1 MSAKKLK
8 LGAFILMILTSVFGV
23 TNIGIGFYRMG
34 YAAIPMFVIGGL
46 FFFIPFIL
54 MMIEFGTGFRKE
66 AGGIFTW
73 MRHSVSTRFAFIG
86 LTMWFASYVIWMFGK
101 ALSMWVP
108 LSFMLFGRDITVIPV
123 TLGSGIDFGPFILG
137 VVAIA
142 LVATVTKLITLGSAR
157 FAKVAAIGGLSVVA
171 LNVLLLVG
179 GVFTFAVSG
188 MTLQE
193 PLTPASLA
201 ASPNAAFNDIIPF
214 LGFMVFAIFAY
225 GGVEAMAGVADE
237 LEDPERDLK
246 RGIFL
251 SGAFIVLCYII
262 GFLAVGSIM
271 RWSDFPAE
279 GITSLSA
286 LFIIMLEL
294 GRHLGGEWLGQVFM
308 RFAGLGMFLSYLGAF
323 IALSYAPLRQF
334 ITGTPSYFWPER
346 FQRENENGVRIEAL
360 KVQAWVVCLFIA
372 AKSIF
377 TLINPEGAAALY
389 ELIITMTNVGM
400 TLPYMFLIYAWY
412 RYRNNPTLGKDLIFF
427 KSSGC
432 GTAGHHHQP
441 DPGRLRQRLYR
452 GGPLY
457 LRRYLHRR
465 LDHHWPA
472 AVRGDRHAL
481 QDQAGRCPLNGKQCS
496 MPIGTVLVPIFFSA
510 GFRSPSRPVHS
521 FNVKKRLHGDLF
533 YALLAVRARST
544 P

>member
-1 MSAKKLK
+1 MSSRKLK

-34 YAAIPMFVIGGL
+34 YAAIPMFIIGGL
-46 FFFIPFIL
+46 LFFIPFIL

-66 AGGIFTW
+66 SGGIFTW
-73 MRHSVSTRFAFIG
+73 MRHSVSVRFAFIG

-123 TLGSGIDFGPFILG
+123 TLGTGIDFGPLILG
-137 VVAIA
+137 VVAVA
-142 LVATVTKLITLGSAR
+142 LVVLVTRLITLGSAR
-157 FAKVAAIGGLSVVA
+157 FAKVAAIGGLAVVA

-179 GVFTFAVSG
+179 GALAFTLNG

-193 PLTPASLA
+193 PLHSGALTS
-201 ASPNAAFNDIIPF
+201 SPNATYHDVIPF

-237 LEDPERDLK
+237 LENPERDLK

-251 SGAFIVLCYII
+251 SGAFIIVCYVI
-262 GFLAVGSIM
+262 GFLAIGAIM
-271 RWSDFPAE
+271 RWGDFPKE

-294 GRHLGGEWLGQVFM
+294 GRQIGGEWLGQVFM

-334 ITGTPSYFWPER
+334 ISGTPAYFWPAR
-346 FQRENENGVRIEAL
+346 FQTENSNGVRTEAL
-360 KVQAWVVCLFIA
+360 KMQAWIVCGFIA
-372 AKSIF
+372 VKSLF

-400 TLPYMFLIYAWY
+400 TLPYLFLIYAWY
-412 RYRNNPTLGKDLIFF
+412 RYRNNPALGKDLVFF
-427 KSSGC
+427 KTPRAVLCAALASALVVTFGNLFTVIAPFISGDIST
-432 GTAGHHHQP
+432 GVWTII
-441 DPGRLRQRLYR
+441 
-452 GGPLY
+452 GPL
-457 LRRYLHRR
+457 LFVIVAMRFRIRDAH
-465 LDHHWPA
+465 PA
-472 AVRGDRHAL
+472 ANV
-481 QDQAGRCPLNGKQCS
+481 AGKPA
-496 MPIGTVLVPIFFSA
+496 TA
-510 GFRSPSRPVHS
+510 
-521 FNVKKRLHGDLF
+521 
-533 YALLAVRARST
+533 T
-544 P
+544 E

>member
-123 TLGSGIDFGPFILG
+123 TLGTGIDFGPFILG

-193 PLTPASLA
+193 PFTQASLT

-294 GRHLGGEWLGQVFM
+294 GRHLGGEWLGQVLM

-412 RYRNNPTLGKDLIFF
+412 RYRNNPALGKDLIFF
-427 KSSGC
+427 KSSGAVLLATIISLILVAF
-432 GTAGHHHQP
+432 GNVFTVVAPFISG
-441 DPGRLRQRLYR
+441 DISTGVWTII
-452 GGPLY
+452 GPL
-457 LRRYLHRR
+457 LFVVIAMRFKI
-465 LDHHWPA
+465 
-472 AVRGDRHAL
+472 
-481 QDQAGRCPLNGKQCS
+481 KQED
-496 MPIGTVLVPIFFSA
+496 A
-510 GFRSPSRPVHS
+510 H
-521 FNVKKRLHGDLF
+521 
-533 YALLAVRARST
+533 
-544 P
+544 

>member
-1 MSAKKLK
+1 
-8 LGAFILMILTSVFGV
+8 
-23 TNIGIGFYRMG
+23 
-34 YAAIPMFVIGGL
+34 
-46 FFFIPFIL
+46 
-54 MMIEFGTGFRKE
+54 
-66 AGGIFTW
+66 
-73 MRHSVSTRFAFIG
+73 
-86 LTMWFASYVIWMFGK
+86 
-101 ALSMWVP
+101 
-108 LSFMLFGRDITVIPV
+108 
-123 TLGSGIDFGPFILG
+123 
-137 VVAIA
+137 
-142 LVATVTKLITLGSAR
+142 
-157 FAKVAAIGGLSVVA
+157 
-171 LNVLLLVG
+171 
-179 GVFTFAVSG
+179 
-188 MTLQE
+188 
-193 PLTPASLA
+193 
-201 ASPNAAFNDIIPF
+201 
-214 LGFMVFAIFAY
+214 
-225 GGVEAMAGVADE
+225 ADE

-412 RYRNNPTLGKDLIFF
+412 RYRNNPALGKDLIFF
-427 KSSGC
+427 KSAGSVLLATIISLILVAFGNVFTVVAPFISGDIST
-432 GTAGHHHQP
+432 GVWTII
-441 DPGRLRQRLYR
+441 
-452 GGPLY
+452 GPL
-457 LRRYLHRR
+457 LFVVIAMRFRI
-465 LDHHWPA
+465 
-472 AVRGDRHAL
+472 
-481 QDQAGRCPLNGKQCS
+481 KQED
-496 MPIGTVLVPIFFSA
+496 A
-510 GFRSPSRPVHS
+510 H
-521 FNVKKRLHGDLF
+521 
-533 YALLAVRARST
+533 
-544 P
+544 

>member
-1 MSAKKLK
+1 MASKKLK

-54 MMIEFGTGFRKE
+54 MMIEFGTGFRRE
-66 AGGIFTW
+66 QGGIFTW

-86 LTMWFASYVIWMFGK
+86 LTMWFASYIIWMFGK

-108 LSFMLFGRDITVIPV
+108 LSFMLFGRDVTVIPL
-123 TLGSGIDFGPFILG
+123 TLGTLDVGPFLLG

-142 LVATVTKLITLGSAR
+142 LVLIVSRLITLGSAR

-171 LNVLLLVG
+171 LNILLLVG
-179 GVFTFAVSG
+179 GVLVFALSG

-193 PLTPASLA
+193 PLQQTALTT
-201 ASPNAAFNDIIPF
+201 SPNAAFNDLIPF

-251 SGAFIVLCYII
+251 SGAFIVLCYVI
-262 GFLAVGSIM
+262 GFLAVGAIM
-271 RWSDFPAE
+271 RWSDFPSE

-294 GRHLGGEWLGQVFM
+294 GRHLGGEWLGQVLM

-346 FQRENENGVRIEAL
+346 FQRENENGVRTEAL
-360 KVQAWVVCLFIA
+360 KVQALVVCAFIA
-372 AKSIF
+372 VKSIF

-400 TLPYMFLIYAWY
+400 TIPYMFLIYAWY
-412 RYRNNPTLGKDLIFF
+412 RYRQNPALEKDLIFF
-427 KSSGC
+427 RSPASVLGATLVSLLLVAF
-432 GTAGHHHQP
+432 GNLFTLVSPFLAG
-441 DPGRLRQRLYR
+441 DISTGVWTMV
-452 GGPLY
+452 GPL
-457 LRRYLHRR
+457 LFALIAMRFKIH
-465 LDHHWPA
+465 
-472 AVRGDRHAL
+472 RGDEH
-481 QDQAGRCPLNGKQCS
+481 
-496 MPIGTVLVPIFFSA
+496 
-510 GFRSPSRPVHS
+510 
-521 FNVKKRLHGDLF
+521 
-533 YALLAVRARST
+533 
-544 P
+544 